1 MNPEEFMNLSIEEKL
16 RVVNKMLKNEEK
28 DHLKRVSERVGIP
41 YSAFTKTMRN
51 NGDYQYNQTSKK
63 YEKLISLEEY
73 EKYLHTATKKE
84 NESNET
90 LDFIEKHLDELKQLL
105 EVNQN
110 QLILSPEVYD
120 PSCSTTSKSF
130 IVNADVYDQFTKLCS
145 THYPHLRQRDLVSQ
159 SLLDFVRRY
168 QKTPSV

>member
-90 LDFIEKHLDELKQLL
+90 LDFIEKHLDGLKQLL
-105 EVNQN
+105 EINPN

-130 IVNADVYDQFTKLCS
+130 IVNADVYDQFTKLCA

-168 QKTPSV
+168 EKDPI